1 MSSATIVHDPSEAV
15 PLCPALGLYLKPI
28 ARVTISVSLP
38 PPPPAPS
45 PSPSSTSPP
54 PRAPSRA
61 VSNWEVMEGLRAMA
75 QGARA
80 PLSSLRLARGGPE
93 VVRFEG
99 EVENRALVRPA
110 LAGLDGKTMMLS
122 GLTHGLR
129 VRAAEATPPP
139 TDDPAHPH
147 DTIHLQGLPCRWFA
161 PRGGS
166 GGDEAGGISSPSG
179 VASAERPSEALLRQ
193 AFGAF
198 GEIRH
203 VDIPMLDPYLG
214 EDGSHGGG
222 GRLRFEAYV
231 QYRERDAYARAM
243 AALRGAKLMF
253 RGTDGK
259 AVACGIKVTSDA
271 TQHLSEAS
279 IRRRQLERQKL
290 QELEQRREEQKRKE
304 REDEAR
310 RRAGQRKQREAEQQ
324 QRARRREEKLRRREA
339 RARAR
344 RRRGRRREEEE
355 VEPQPGL
362 GHQEEGAGPRRLLLA
377 QRNLQSVRL
386 VAALLARAEAARRR
400 QREQSEER
408 RRHAKEAELRRQQE
422 AELRRQR
429 EAELRRVEEEKR
441 RALGL
446 QRRERE
452 LRHRLLALLLAR
464 GPGLGRLVGGAGAGS
479 DVVEAGNSKMTTG
492 GGQGEAGH
500 SQTVTGSEVKGNGSE
515 TMKTGSGVATS
526 GNGHVV
532 RENEKMMTGSGIPTR
547 ESGTGDSRGA
557 DKQTGSGVPP
567 TGSDDAKTGNGA
579 SGTGGGSVTNTIAK
593 VWTENVVATTGS
605 GSTETGSGIPVIS
618 VAKMTAA
625 SANDE
630 TGSSSTKLKAMPT
643 SCSDREK
650 SGLESRPSWHTRDIG
665 GSSGRS
671 RSREGSERRRPHE
684 EEDGGGRDR
693 KRGHRHREDRGRSRS
708 RSPRR
713 R

>member
-38 PPPPAPS
+38 PPPPAPP

-122 GLTHGLR
+122 GLPHGLR
-129 VRAAEATPPP
+129 VSAAEATPPP

-166 GGDEAGGISSPSG
+166 GGDEAGGISSPG
-179 VASAERPSEALLRQ
+179 GIASAERPSEALLRQ

-214 EDGSHGGG
+214 EDGSHGGGGG

-339 RARAR
+339 RQRAR
-344 RRRGRRREEEE
+344 KRRGRRREEEE
-355 VEPQPGL
+355 EEEAEPQPVL
-362 GHQEEGAGPRRLLLA
+362 GREEEEGAEPRRLLLA

-386 VAALLARAEAARRR
+386 IAALLARAEAARRR

-464 GPGLGRLVGGAGAGS
+464 GPGLGRLVGGAGTGS
-479 DVVEAGNSKMTTG
+479 DVLGAGNSKMAVG
-492 GGQGEAGH
+492 SGHGEAGQ
-500 SQTVTGSEVKGNGSE
+500 SQTMTGSEIRGDGREN
-515 TMKTGSGVATS
+515 MKTGSDVATS
-526 GNGHVV
+526 GNGHID
-532 RENEKMMTGSGIPTR
+532 RENEKIKTGSGIPATGG
-547 ESGTGDSRGA
+547 GTGDPRGA
-557 DKQTGSGVPP
+557 DKQTGSSVQP
-567 TGSDDAKTGNGA
+567 TGSDAKTGNGA
-579 SGTGGGSVTNTIAK
+579 RGTGGGPGRDPIAK
-593 VWTENVVATTGS
+593 TWSENMTTGS
-605 GSTETGSGIPVIS
+605 GSPETGSG
-618 VAKMTAA
+618 VAKMATVSA
-625 SANDE
+625 SNE
-630 TGSSSTKLKAMPT
+630 TESSSAKLKAMPS
-643 SCSDREK
+643 SCSDRERC
-650 SGLESRPSWHTRDIG
+650 GLEGRPSWHSRDFG
-665 GSSGRS
+665 GSSGQS

>member
-38 PPPPAPS
+38 PPPPAPP

-122 GLTHGLR
+122 GLPHGLR
-129 VRAAEATPPP
+129 VSAAEATPPP

-166 GGDEAGGISSPSG
+166 GGDEAGGISSPG
-179 VASAERPSEALLRQ
+179 GIASAERPSEALLRQ

-214 EDGSHGGG
+214 EDGSHGGGGG

-339 RARAR
+339 RQRAR

-355 VEPQPGL
+355 EEAEPQPVL
-362 GHQEEGAGPRRLLLA
+362 GREEEEGLEPRRLLLA

-386 VAALLARAEAARRR
+386 IAALLARAEAARRR

-408 RRHAKEAELRRQQE
+408 RRHAKEEELRRQQE
-422 AELRRQR
+422 AEIRRQR
-429 EAELRRVEEEKR
+429 EA
-441 RALGL
+441 
-446 QRRERE
+446 
-452 LRHRLLALLLAR
+452 
-464 GPGLGRLVGGAGAGS
+464 
-479 DVVEAGNSKMTTG
+479 
-492 GGQGEAGH
+492 GQ
-500 SQTVTGSEVKGNGSE
+500 SQTMTGSEIRGDGREN
-515 TMKTGSGVATS
+515 MKTGSDMATS
-526 GNGHVV
+526 GNGHID
-532 RENEKMMTGSGIPTR
+532 RENEKIKTGSGIPATGG
-547 ESGTGDSRGA
+547 GTGDPRGA
-557 DKQTGSGVPP
+557 DKQTESGVLP
-567 TGSDDAKTGNGA
+567 TGSDAKTGNGA
-579 SGTGGGSVTNTIAK
+579 RGTGGPGRDPIAK
-593 VWTENVVATTGS
+593 TWTENVTTGS
-605 GSTETGSGIPVIS
+605 GSPETGSG
-618 VAKMTAA
+618 VAKMATVSA
-625 SANDE
+625 SNE
-630 TGSSSTKLKAMPT
+630 TESSSAKLKAMPT
-643 SCSDREK
+643 SCSDRERC
-650 SGLESRPSWHTRDIG
+650 GLESRPSWHSRDFG
-665 GSSGRS
+665 GSSGQS

-693 KRGHRHREDRGRSRS
+693 KRAHRHREDRGRSRS

>member
-1 MSSATIVHDPSEAV
+1 
-15 PLCPALGLYLKPI
+15 
-28 ARVTISVSLP
+28 
-38 PPPPAPS
+38 
-45 PSPSSTSPP
+45 
-54 PRAPSRA
+54 
-61 VSNWEVMEGLRAMA
+61 MA

-110 LAGLDGKTMMLS
+110 LAGLDGKTMILS
-122 GLTHGLR
+122 GLPHGLR
-129 VRAAEATPPP
+129 VSAAEATPPP

-166 GGDEAGGISSPSG
+166 GGDEAGGISSPG
-179 VASAERPSEALLRQ
+179 GIASAERPSEALLRQ

-214 EDGSHGGG
+214 EDGSHGGGGG

-339 RARAR
+339 RQRAR

-355 VEPQPGL
+355 EEEAEPQPVL
-362 GHQEEGAGPRRLLLA
+362 GREEEEGLEPRRLLLA

-386 VAALLARAEAARRR
+386 IAALLARAEAARRR

-408 RRHAKEAELRRQQE
+408 RRHAKEEELRRQQE
-422 AELRRQR
+422 AEIRRQR
-429 EAELRRVEEEKR
+429 EA
-441 RALGL
+441 
-446 QRRERE
+446 
-452 LRHRLLALLLAR
+452 
-464 GPGLGRLVGGAGAGS
+464 
-479 DVVEAGNSKMTTG
+479 
-492 GGQGEAGH
+492 GQ
-500 SQTVTGSEVKGNGSE
+500 SQTMTGSEIRGDGREN
-515 TMKTGSGVATS
+515 MKTGSDMATS
-526 GNGHVV
+526 GNGHID
-532 RENEKMMTGSGIPTR
+532 RENEKIKTGSGIPATGG
-547 ESGTGDSRGA
+547 GTGDPRGA
-557 DKQTGSGVPP
+557 DKQTGSGVLP
-567 TGSDDAKTGNGA
+567 TGSDAKTGNGA
-579 SGTGGGSVTNTIAK
+579 RGTGGPGRDPIAK
-593 VWTENVVATTGS
+593 TWTENVTTGS
-605 GSTETGSGIPVIS
+605 GSPETGSG
-618 VAKMTAA
+618 VAKMATVSA
-625 SANDE
+625 SNE
-630 TGSSSTKLKAMPT
+630 TESSSAKLKAMPT
-643 SCSDREK
+643 SCSDRERC
-650 SGLESRPSWHTRDIG
+650 GLESRPSWHSRDFG
-665 GSSGRS
+665 GSSGQS

-693 KRGHRHREDRGRSRS
+693 KRAHRHREDRGRSRS

>member
-1 MSSATIVHDPSEAV
+1 
-15 PLCPALGLYLKPI
+15 
-28 ARVTISVSLP
+28 
-38 PPPPAPS
+38 
-45 PSPSSTSPP
+45 
-54 PRAPSRA
+54 
-61 VSNWEVMEGLRAMA
+61 MA

-122 GLTHGLR
+122 GLPHGLR
-129 VRAAEATPPP
+129 VSAAEATPPP

-166 GGDEAGGISSPSG
+166 GGDEAGGISSPG
-179 VASAERPSEALLRQ
+179 GIASAERPSEALLRQ

-214 EDGSHGGG
+214 EDGSHGGGGG

-339 RARAR
+339 RQRAR

-355 VEPQPGL
+355 EEEAEPQPVL
-362 GHQEEGAGPRRLLLA
+362 GREEEEGLEPRRLLLA

-386 VAALLARAEAARRR
+386 IAALLARAEAARRR

-408 RRHAKEAELRRQQE
+408 RRHAKEEELRRQQE
-422 AELRRQR
+422 AEIRRQR
-429 EAELRRVEEEKR
+429 EA
-441 RALGL
+441 
-446 QRRERE
+446 
-452 LRHRLLALLLAR
+452 
-464 GPGLGRLVGGAGAGS
+464 
-479 DVVEAGNSKMTTG
+479 
-492 GGQGEAGH
+492 GQ
-500 SQTVTGSEVKGNGSE
+500 SQTMTGSEIRGDGREN
-515 TMKTGSGVATS
+515 MKTGSDMATS
-526 GNGHVV
+526 GNGHID
-532 RENEKMMTGSGIPTR
+532 RENEKIKTGSGIPATGG
-547 ESGTGDSRGA
+547 STGDPRGA
-557 DKQTGSGVPP
+557 DKQTESGVLP
-567 TGSDDAKTGNGA
+567 TGSDTKTGNGA
-579 SGTGGGSVTNTIAK
+579 RGTGGPGRDPIAK
-593 VWTENVVATTGS
+593 TWTENVTTGS
-605 GSTETGSGIPVIS
+605 GSPETGSG
-618 VAKMTAA
+618 VAKMATVSASNETESA
-625 SANDE
+625 SA
-630 TGSSSTKLKAMPT
+630 KLKAMPT
-643 SCSDREK
+643 SCSDRERC
-650 SGLESRPSWHTRDIG
+650 GLESRPSWHSRDFG
-665 GSSGRS
+665 GSSGQS

-693 KRGHRHREDRGRSRS
+693 KRAHRHREDRGRSRS